1 MHSLFTLMLVLHVL
15 VAVLGLGSMVSIA
28 VVALTTRRTERGA
41 GEVLPSI
48 ASLLRL
54 SAVSLATMLAT
65 GIMLDLAAKGAFR
78 GSWWFRGSV
87 LLLIAGGALNGAAR
101 RSIRSGYVE
110 QADQGFVL
118 QRIERI
124 AHAMWCGCGGN
135 HHTDGGQTLLMT
147 HSATADLEVFES
159 HRPLLVAH
167 AYRMLG
173 DLGRAEDMVQEAW
186 LRWDGRRGDVEV
198 AVPRSYLVTL
208 VTRLCLNE
216 LESARSRREES
227 RSDRLP
233 EPVDLDEG
241 GFGRLEML
249 DQVSMAF
256 LVVLQRLT
264 PAERAVLLLRDV
276 FDFDYAEEVAE
287 LVGKNEPA
295 CRKLLERAR
304 ESLATE
310 KRFFSAPPETHRRLL
325 TAFTQ
330 AASAGDLETLVAML
344 AEDATLVTDGGP
356 VGRRAAGIRN
366 LQAPL
371 YGARRIASFIS
382 SSTASCSVDLVTE
395 LHELNGQP
403 ARCFLPRKTRPLR
416 RSSSRLLRIVSIASF
431 STQIYIGS
439 ATWARETCNP
449 SDLTAAPVGGS
460 RHGYGPPE
468 SPPPSDT

>member
-1 MHSLFTLMLVLHVL
+1 
-15 VAVLGLGSMVSIA
+15 
-28 VVALTTRRTERGA
+28 
-41 GEVLPSI
+41 
-48 ASLLRL
+48 
-54 SAVSLATMLAT
+54 
-65 GIMLDLAAKGAFR
+65 
-78 GSWWFRGSV
+78 
-87 LLLIAGGALNGAAR
+87 
-101 RSIRSGYVE
+101 
-110 QADQGFVL
+110 
-118 QRIERI
+118 
-124 AHAMWCGCGGN
+124 
-135 HHTDGGQTLLMT
+135 MT

-198 AVPRSYLVTL
+198 AVPRAYLVTL

-216 LESARSRREES
+216 LDSARSRREES

-276 FDFDYAEEVAE
+276 FDFEYAEIAE

-304 ESLATE
+304 ENVATE
-310 KRFFSAPPETHRRLL
+310 KRLFSAPQETHRRLL

-330 AASAGDLETLVAML
+330 AASAGDLDSLVAML
-344 AEDATLVTDGGP
+344 AEDAMLVTDGGP
-356 VGRRAAGIRN
+356 EGRRAAGIRN

-382 SSTASCSVDLVTE
+382 ATARSLDLVTE

-403 ARCFLPRKTRPLR
+403 ALVFYLEDAPFAALLLAVTENKVHRVFFHADLHRLRHLGPRN
-416 RSSSRLLRIVSIASF
+416 V
-431 STQIYIGS
+431 
-439 ATWARETCNP
+439 
-449 SDLTAAPVGGS
+449 
-460 RHGYGPPE
+460 
-468 SPPPSDT
+468 